1 MPATDSKP
9 TKGGVHV
16 TALTEPFPPWLRDL
30 NRFFNSEGTA
40 SSFVPPADVLVDADG
55 VIVYMDVPGVSADQL
70 DIELENDLLTVR
82 GERPYPYAGDNG
94 GSGAQ
99 RVERAFG
106 RFERVLRVPRG
117 LDPNAI
123 DASLT
128 AGVLSLRIPKPE
140 SAKPHRI
147 PVKAAAETRQLD
159 GGQPRQGDPE
169 S

>member
-1 MPATDSKP
+1 M
-9 TKGGVHV
+9 

-40 SSFVPPADVLVDADG
+40 SSFVPPADVLIDEDG
-55 VIVYMDVPGVSADQL
+55 VTVYMDVPGVAADQL

-82 GERPYPYAGDNG
+82 GERPYPYGEDG

-99 RVERAFG
+99 RIERAFG
-106 RFERVLRVPRG
+106 RFERTLRVPRG

-123 DASLT
+123 AASLT
-128 AGVLSLRIPKPE
+128 DGVVTLRIPKPE
-140 SAKPHRI
+140 SMKPHRI
-147 PVKAAAETRQLD
+147 PIKGATETRQID
-159 GGQPRQGDPE
+159 AGDSRGSDTE